1 MDKRAPNI
9 TLFVFFVA
17 FVCLEPNS
25 ICIIAPYLDKIYSI
39 LQIASFLLMMLWLAT
54 SRTRLNRA
62 TLFILLYYAVMCL
75 ITLCIHQELQNF
87 RDLIRIITLTMLV
100 DIGYGKS
107 SKRLLYGFLLV
118 FHIISFLNLMS
129 FFMFPNGM
137 YFLDGNRDY
146 WLLGYK
152 NFPIRF
158 LLPGLCISFLY
169 SLKTKNKILSLGS
182 AMYLIVFS
190 FNIILIESGTA
201 NVGFSTFLLLNLLF
215 SFKRYPKWI
224 NITSMA
230 CITFVLFLL
239 IYFAKIQYLFEYFI
253 VGILGKSMD
262 FSGRTD
268 VWERTFDIIKNNL
281 LIGVGW
287 LSDYNDFVRPHTHAH
302 QYWLQIIL
310 SGGLLSLIPHVC
322 IFISASKQL
331 NRTRN
336 NRESKVML
344 ATVTSFLIMGIDES
358 LFGAYMLLPLL
369 VLAYEISS
377 EKCATIKEKEMLK
390 NEAA

>member
-1 MDKRAPNI
+1 MDKRAYNI
-9 TLFVFFVA
+9 ALFVFFVA

-25 ICIIAPYLDKIYSI
+25 ICIIAPYLDKLYYI
-39 LQIASFLLMMLWLAT
+39 LQIVSFILIMLWFAI
-54 SRTRLNRA
+54 SRTRLNQVS
-62 TLFILLYYAVMCL
+62 LFILLYYAVICL
-75 ITLCIHQELQNF
+75 ITLYIHQELQNF
-87 RDLIRIITLTMLV
+87 RDLIRIVTLTMLV
-100 DIGYGKS
+100 DIGYGKN
-107 SKRLLYGFLLV
+107 SKKLLYGLLFV
-118 FHIISFLNLMS
+118 FNIISFMNLMS

-169 SLKTKNKILSLGS
+169 SLKTENKILSLGS
-182 AMYLIVFS
+182 AIYLIMFS
-190 FNIILIESGTA
+190 LNVIFIKSGTA

-215 SFKRYPKWI
+215 STNRYPKWI
-224 NITSMA
+224 NVTSMA

-239 IYFAKIQYLFEYFI
+239 IYFMKIQNLFEYLI
-253 VGILGKSMD
+253 VDVLGKSMD

-268 VWERTFDIIKNNL
+268 VWERAFDTIKNNL
-281 LIGVGW
+281 LTGVGW
-287 LSDYNDFVRPHTHAH
+287 LSDYNDFLRPHTHAH
-302 QYWLQIIL
+302 QYWLQIVL
-310 SGGLLSLIPHVC
+310 SGGLLSLIPHSC

-336 NRESKVML
+336 NQESKVML
-344 ATVTSFLIMGIDES
+344 ATVISFLIMGIDES

-369 VLAYEISS
+369 VLAYEIGS
-377 EKCATIKEKEMLK
+377 EKCVTKEKEILK
-390 NEAA
+390 NEAI